1 MKVLKFYAEWCAP
14 CKMLS
19 RVIEDAK
26 DKVTLPI
33 EEVDIDT
40 NGELARSYNIRG
52 VPALLVVDENGGV
65 VRSKSGYMN
74 ETQLLEFING

>member
-19 RVIEDAK
+19 RVIEDAA
-26 DKVTLPI
+26 DKIALPI
-33 EEVDIDT
+33 ESVDIDT
-40 NGELARSYNIRG
+40 NGDLARSYNIRG

-65 VRSKSGYMN
+65 VRSKNGYMN